1 MAQTAGHRTLPVA
14 LLLANALLGQPT
26 LAQAPAAPTQAPA
39 APTPAE
45 TEEEKRE
52 RETRTVCAAAVC
64 STLHNHTPD
73 SGQVSCAVTKT
84 WRKEVLGKILAE
96 AKLTWPWGYARCTTD
111 VKLDRGMLVKAMV
124 DAEVEVRLDTHDITC
139 EIEGE
144 TEKYDIKLQISPK
157 VTFKQGKAVK
167 ASLNWGKIVAPT
179 LAKSALWSATAA
191 DNAFGILQATVV
203 DDVNRFIETRCME
216 VKEAWQGK

>member
-1 MAQTAGHRTLPVA
+1 MPPSSGPWALPVA
-14 LLLANALLGQPT
+14 LLVASGLLGRPG
-26 LAQAPAAPTQAPA
+26 LAQAPAAPTA
-39 APTPAE
+39 AAE

-52 RETRTVCAAAVC
+52 RETRTACAAAVC
-64 STLHNHTPD
+64 STLHNHKPD
-73 SGQVSCAVTKT
+73 TGQVSCAVTKT
-84 WRKEVLGKILAE
+84 WRKEVLGNILSR
-96 AKLTWPWGYARCTTD
+96 AKLTWPWGYARCTTHL
-111 VKLDRGMLVKAMV
+111 KLDRSMLVKAML

-144 TEKYDIKLQISPK
+144 TEKYDIKLQISPA

-191 DNAFGILQATVV
+191 DNAFGILQNSVV

>member
-1 MAQTAGHRTLPVA
+1 MPPSRGRWALPVA
-14 LLLANALLGQPT
+14 LLLASELWGRPG
-26 LAQAPAAPTQAPA
+26 LAQAPAAPTA
-39 APTPAE
+39 PAE
-45 TEEEKRE
+45 TEAEKRE
-52 RETRTVCAAAVC
+52 RETRTACAVAVC
-64 STLHNHTPD
+64 STLHNHKPD
-73 SGQVSCAVTKT
+73 TGQVSCAVTKT
-84 WRKEVLGKILAE
+84 WRKEVLDKILSQ
-96 AKLTWPWGYARCTTD
+96 AKLTWPWGYARCATD
-111 VKLDRGMLVKAMV
+111 LKLDRSLLVKAMLE
-124 DAEVEVRLDTHDITC
+124 AEIEVRLDTHDITC

-191 DNAFGILQATVV
+191 DNTFGILQNSVV
-203 DDVNRFIETRCME
+203 EDVNRFIETRCME

>member
-1 MAQTAGHRTLPVA
+1 MPPRRGRWALAVA
-14 LLLANALLGQPT
+14 LLLASELWGRPGH
-26 LAQAPAAPTQAPA
+26 AQAPVAPTAP
-39 APTPAE
+39 PE

-52 RETRTVCAAAVC
+52 RETRTACAVAVC
-64 STLHNHTPD
+64 STLHNHKPD
-73 SGQVSCAVTKT
+73 TGQVSCAVTKT
-84 WRKEVLGKILAE
+84 WRKEVLDKILSQ
-96 AKLTWPWGYARCTTD
+96 AKLTWPWGYARCATD
-111 VKLDRGMLVKAMV
+111 LKLDRSMLVKAML
-124 DAEVEVRLDTHDITC
+124 DAEIEVRLDTHDITC

-191 DNAFGILQATVV
+191 DNTFGILQNTVV
-203 DDVNRFIETRCME
+203 EDVNRFIETRCME